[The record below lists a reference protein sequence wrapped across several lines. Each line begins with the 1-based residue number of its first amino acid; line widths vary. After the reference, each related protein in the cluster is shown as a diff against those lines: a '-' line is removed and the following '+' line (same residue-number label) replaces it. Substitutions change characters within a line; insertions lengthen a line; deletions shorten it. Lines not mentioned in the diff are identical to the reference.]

1 MTPFYSLAHPA
12 SHPAVIDSRGVT
24 LSYGELAQRVQT
36 LADTLPSRTLVLV
49 YCRNQVET
57 VIGYLACLQK
67 NAVALLIDDNLDPGL
82 TAQLIA
88 TYQPAYL
95 WRPQDDV
102 YQLHTT
108 GLIPC
113 PLHDDLALLMTTSGS
128 TGSPKL
134 VRLSK
139 RNLQS
144 NAVSIAQYLA
154 LSASERGLVSLPV
167 NYVYGLSIINSHLSV
182 GATLLLTDSSVMQRE
197 LWTFVR
203 EQRASSFSGVPYT
216 WEMLKKLR
224 FMRMDLPDLHTLTQ
238 AGGKLSAALQQEF
251 TEYAAQAGKR
261 FIVMYGAAE
270 ATSRMAWLAPEHAS
284 SRYGSIGKPIPG
296 GEFMLLGD
304 DGQLVTTP
312 GAAGELVYRGENVA
326 LGYAEKGEDLA
337 LGDVFAGVLHTGDI
351 ATCDADGFYSIIG
364 RKKRFLKIFGN
375 RVGLDEMEALI
386 KNAFPGITCACD
398 GRDDLLCIFLTDA
411 ALSET
416 VKHHAASMSKLH
428 ASAFRVIVLDAIPLN
443 ASGKTLYH
451 RLKDYVPSV

>member
-12 SHPAVIDSRGVT
+12 THPALIDSRGVT
-24 LSYGELAQRVQT
+24 LSYGELALRVQT
-36 LADTLPSRTLVLV
+36 LADALAPRVLV
-49 YCRNQVET
+49 FVHCKNQAEA

-67 NAVALLIDDNLDPGL
+67 NAVALLIDDNIDPVL
-82 TAQLIA
+82 TAQLVD
-88 TYQPAYL
+88 TY
-95 WRPQDDV
+95 RPTFQWHPVENV
-102 YQLHTT
+102 YQLSAT
-108 GLIPC
+108 GLTPW
-113 PLHDDLALLMTTSGS
+113 PMHSDLALLMTTSGS

-139 RNLQS
+139 RNLES
-144 NAVSIAQYLA
+144 NAASIAQYLT
-154 LSASERGLVSLPV
+154 LSASERGLVSLPI
-167 NYVYGLSIINSHLSV
+167 NYVYGLSIVNSHLSV
-182 GATLLLTDSSVMQRE
+182 GATLLLTDHSVMQRE

-203 EQRASSFSGVPYT
+203 EQRASSLSGVPYT

-224 FMRMDLPDLHTLTQ
+224 FMRMDLPDLRTLTQ

-270 ATSRMAWLAPEHAS
+270 ATSRMAWLEPEYAS
-284 SRYGSIGKPIPG
+284 SHYGSIGKPIPG
-296 GEFMLLGD
+296 GEFILLGE
-304 DGQLVTTP
+304 DGQPVSTP
-312 GAAGELVYRGENVA
+312 DVAGELVYRGENVA

-337 LGDVFAGVLHTGDI
+337 LGDEFAGVLHTGDI

-398 GRDDLLCIFLTDA
+398 GRDDMLCIFLTDT

-416 VKHHAASMSKLH
+416 VKHHAATLSKLH
-428 ASAFRVIVLDAIPLN
+428 ASAFRVIVLDAIPVN